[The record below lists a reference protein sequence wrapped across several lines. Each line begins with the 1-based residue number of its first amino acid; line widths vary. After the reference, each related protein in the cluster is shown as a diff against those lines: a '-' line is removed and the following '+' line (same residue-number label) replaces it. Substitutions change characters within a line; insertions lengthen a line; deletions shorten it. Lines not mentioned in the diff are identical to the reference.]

1 MPRGDETTADEMPTL
16 RRVVRCRSMPA
27 VWSAPDERRDW
38 RPIGRGTA
46 RPGAFA
52 EVILVFHPRRRYRV
66 AESRDFASGA
76 WSETGRIVA
85 SLALLRAVPL
95 IARSAQTVPVLASY
109 RVKTVICER
118 RWAPAMEGRPLPPGL
133 ALQTRSRNDSLNRT
147 ATASQTKLR
156 FEPVVPHSDRLAS
169 SIGRL
174 EANGH

>member
-66 AESRDFASGA
+66 AESRDFAAGA
-76 WSETGRIVA
+76 WSQTGRIVA
-85 SLALLRAVPL
+85 SLALLRAAPL
-95 IARSAQTVPVLASY
+95 IAGSANRTGACFLSGEDCNLRTAMG
-109 RVKTVICER
+109 
-118 RWAPAMEGRPLPPGL
+118 PAVEGRPLPPGL

>member
-95 IARSAQTVPVLASY
+95 IARSAQIVPVLAS
-109 RVKTVICER
+109 RVKTVK
-118 RWAPAMEGRPLPPGL
+118 WAPSVEGRPGL

-147 ATASQTKLR
+147 ATASQTTIRTRGATL
-156 FEPVVPHSDRLAS
+156 
-169 SIGRL
+169 
-174 EANGH
+174 

>member
-1 MPRGDETTADEMPTL
+1 MCIRDRLSPDEMPAL
-16 RRVVRCRSMPA
+16 RCMVSRRSMSA

-95 IARSAQTVPVLASY
+95 IARSAQTVPVLAS

-118 RWAPAMEGRPLPPGL
+118 RWAPSVEGRPGL

-147 ATASQTKLR
+147 ATASQTTIRTRGATL
-156 FEPVVPHSDRLAS
+156 
-169 SIGRL
+169 
-174 EANGH
+174 